1 VSRGTVGNVG
11 SRCTTVNTVRESG
24 SVVHLVPPRA
34 RTTVTGKR
42 YMSSHKGH
50 ASDAF
55 RVAMSTST
63 SAAPGFST
71 VIARARR
78 TMGISGEIWTEKKG
92 NAKWFF
98 F

>member
-1 VSRGTVGNVG
+1 
-11 SRCTTVNTVRESG
+11 
-24 SVVHLVPPRA
+24 
-34 RTTVTGKR
+34 
-42 YMSSHKGH
+42 MSSHKGH

-92 NAKWFF
+92 NSKWFF
-98 F
+98 Y